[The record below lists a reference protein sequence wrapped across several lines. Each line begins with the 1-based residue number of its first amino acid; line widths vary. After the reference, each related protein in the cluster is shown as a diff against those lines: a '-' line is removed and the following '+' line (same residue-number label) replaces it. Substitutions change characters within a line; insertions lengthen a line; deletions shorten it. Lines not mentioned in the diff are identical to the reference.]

1 MADVLTADDPRYNEM
16 FDVRNEAL
24 EMGNL
29 VESDMNDGFRELRE
43 RGSVHQG
50 SLRELLK
57 LPPATHGHRY
67 SRERPAY
74 TCFSYDACSQ
84 AFRDNE
90 TFSSQLY
97 LDVPGIQALGK
108 TIIEM
113 VGPEHRRYRATL
125 QPMFIKPKAMRWW
138 RERWI
143 DEIVANLVES
153 LRRDSRAEL
162 NLQFCA
168 RMPVHTVTRGIGVD
182 GEDALSFRQA
192 LLKMIG
198 IARVTPAEQGQG
210 AKDVERM
217 LFEII
222 AKRRAEP
229 GDDVISGLL
238 ATELELEDGSRRP
251 LTDQEI
257 MANCRLIIL
266 AGGGTTWRQTGITLW
281 ALMSNPEQYEAVK
294 ADRSLIEKA
303 IHESVRWNPTDPVF
317 SRLVTV
323 DTTLDGHAVPAN
335 VVLDVCLGAA
345 NRDAARWEN
354 PEVYDLHRP
363 YQSHLGFTLGA
374 HQCLGMHVATAE
386 MSVALNALFDAFPN
400 MRLDP
405 DAPAPELIG
414 GLDPRGMS
422 ALPVLLD

>member
-1 MADVLTADDPRYNEM
+1 VADILTADDPRYNEM
-16 FDVRNEAL
+16 FDVRTEAL
-24 EMGNL
+24 ELGNL
-29 VESDMNDGFRELRE
+29 VESDMNEEFRILRE
-43 RGSVHQG
+43 QGAVRKG
-50 SLRELLK
+50 SLRSLLK
-57 LPPATHGHRY
+57 LPLSHERRY
-67 SRERPAY
+67 SKPREAY
-74 TCFSYDACSQ
+74 TCLSYDACSQ

-97 LDVPGIQALGK
+97 LELPGIQALGR

-113 VGPEHRRYRATL
+113 VGSEHRRYRATL

-143 DEIVANLVES
+143 DEIVASLVAS
-153 LRRDSRAEL
+153 LRGRSHAEL

-168 RMPVHTVTRGIGVD
+168 RMPVHTVTRGIGID

-198 IARVTPAEQGQG
+198 VNRVTPQEQGQG
-210 AKDVERM
+210 AADVERM
-217 LFEII
+217 LFELI
-222 AKRRAEP
+222 ARRRAEP
-229 GDDVISGLL
+229 GDDVVSGLL
-238 ATELELEDGSRRP
+238 ATDLELADGSRRP

-266 AGGGTTWRQTGITLW
+266 AGGGTTWRQLGITLW
-281 ALMSNPEQYEAVK
+281 ALMTHPAQFETVK
-294 ADRSLIEKA
+294 ADRSLIGAA

-317 SRLVTV
+317 SRLVTA
-323 DTTLDGHAVPAN
+323 DTTLDGHHLPAG
-335 VVLDVCLGAA
+335 VVLDICLGAA

-386 MSVALNALFDAFPN
+386 MTVALNALFDNFPN

-405 DAPAPELIG
+405 DATPPELIG
-414 GLDPRGMS
+414 GVDQRGMS
-422 ALPVLLD
+422 AVPVRLD